1 MTPIEMWDVR
11 LREKAVAKYY
21 GGYGEIERG
30 FCHHA
35 LEFLTGNEAECMYL
49 AKASRGAG
57 KGALWGRM
65 LQYKSNEYIMGAGTV
80 EADQAD
86 HWIQDMGLVFGQ
98 TYTIYDVRAIDGH
111 KLIKLRNPPGD
122 HDEWHGDWGDAS
134 PLWTSRLKRKLGM
147 TEEDDNTFWM
157 AFDDF
162 CTVFRCLYVCHYY
175 HERSTR
181 WKRSK
186 LHGMWST
193 GDDPEGG
200 PPQLPK
206 EAESEDPSVFDG
218 AFRPDRLIN
227 KMARASLLLVHFVQF
242 CVTLGP

>member
-1 MTPIEMWDVR
+1 
-11 LREKAVAKYY
+11 
-21 GGYGEIERG
+21 
-30 FCHHA
+30 
-35 LEFLTGNEAECMYL
+35 MYL

-134 PLWTSRLKRKLGM
+134 PKWKDLDASPTGPEVAKAVDFSPG
-147 TEEDDNTFWM
+147 DDGTFFM
-157 AFDDF
+157 AWDDF
-162 CTVFRCLYVCHYY
+162 KKHFNQVLPLAVARLSKPR
-175 HERSTR
+175 RSG
-181 WKRSK
+181 RSRTT
-186 LHGMWST
+186 LRG
-193 GDDPEGG
+193 
-200 PPQLPK
+200 
-206 EAESEDPSVFDG
+206 
-218 AFRPDRLIN
+218 R
-227 KMARASLLLVHFVQF
+227 SLSRSL
-242 CVTLGP
+242 